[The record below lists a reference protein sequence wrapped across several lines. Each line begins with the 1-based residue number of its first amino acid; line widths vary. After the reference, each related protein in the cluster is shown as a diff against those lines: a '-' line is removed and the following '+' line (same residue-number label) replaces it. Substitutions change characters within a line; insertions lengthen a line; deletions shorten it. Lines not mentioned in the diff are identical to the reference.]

1 MAPRILTAPSDNFK
15 PEVLGLKYLIRTDT
29 LFPKATEAQNVSDLN
44 DKTVLITG
52 GGTGLGAAL
61 AHRFAQTGANVWIA
75 GRTLQTLQSTAAAHP
90 NIHPT
95 TVDVT
100 DPQTVTA
107 MFDAMPIP
115 DIVIANAGASESA
128 PLART
133 SAETWD
139 RMISVN
145 LTGVFHTFAEA
156 TRRLKGQNW
165 GRLIAVAS
173 TAGLKGYPY
182 VSAYAAAKHG
192 VIGLVRSAALEQA
205 RTGITVNAL
214 CPGFLDTEMTDRS
227 VANIVEKT
235 GVSPQNARSSL
246 EKMSP
251 QNRLIQPQEV
261 VDAALWLCGPGAR
274 GVTGQ
279 AIAIAGGEV

>member
-1 MAPRILTAPSDNFK
+1 MPDLT
-15 PEVLGLKYLIRTDT
+15 
-29 LFPKATEAQNVSDLN
+29 

-61 AHRFAQTGANVWIA
+61 AHSFADKGANVWIA
-75 GRTLQTLQSTAAAHP
+75 GRTLHTLQATANAHP
-90 NIHPT
+90 NIHPV

-100 DPQTVTA
+100 DPTTVAA
-107 MFDAMPIP
+107 MFDAMPTP
-115 DIVIANAGASESA
+115 QIVIANAGASESA
-128 PLART
+128 PLGRT
-133 SAETWD
+133 SAELWD
-139 RMISVN
+139 RMINVN
-145 LTGVFHTFAEA
+145 LSGVFHTFAEA
-156 TRRLKGQNW
+156 TRRLKGQDW

-205 RTGITVNAL
+205 RTGLTVNAL

-235 GVSPQNARSSL
+235 GASPENARASL

-261 VDAALWLCGPGAR
+261 VDAALWLCGPGAC